1 MLLLVLGNV
10 LFINSILI
18 TLYLLAI
25 ALSNL

>member
-1 MLLLVLGNV
+1 LVLGNV